1 MVCHYYLIDSTN
13 KTRLFCLLKKTFIN
27 CTEFYKLHHAYIH
40 LNNLYTEFYKLL
52 HAYIYDIYKR
62 GAIYKIP
69 CKDCSNVYV
78 GETGRCFNT
87 RLSEHK
93 RDLKPIN
100 LAKLK
105 EDDLNKKTAL
115 VKHCFNCEHRIDF
128 GNFEILDYNIDY
140 DKRKFLES
148 LYINNTKNS
157 INDKDRNVFPKIYS
171 NIKNLN

>member
-1 MVCHYYLIDSTN
+1 MD
-13 KTRLFCLLKKTFIN
+13 
-27 CTEFYKLHHAYIH
+27 
-40 LNNLYTEFYKLL
+40 
-52 HAYIYDIYKR
+52 DIYKR

-115 VKHCFNCEHRIDF
+115 VKHCFIVNI
-128 GNFEILDYNIDY
+128 GLILVILKYWIITLTMINKNF
-140 DKRKFLES
+140 
-148 LYINNTKNS
+148 
-157 INDKDRNVFPKIYS
+157 
-171 NIKNLN
+171 